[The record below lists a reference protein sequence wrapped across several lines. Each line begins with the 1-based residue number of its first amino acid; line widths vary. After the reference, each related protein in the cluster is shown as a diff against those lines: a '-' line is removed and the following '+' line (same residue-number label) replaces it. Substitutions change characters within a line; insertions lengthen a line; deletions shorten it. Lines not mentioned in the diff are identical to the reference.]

1 MVVVEVVVLVGV
13 VEVLMVY
20 CSGGNRSS
28 GSGY

>member
-1 MVVVEVVVLVGV
+1 MVVVEVVALVGV

-20 CSGGNRSS
+20 CSGGNSSS

>member
-20 CSGGNRSS
+20 CSGGNSSS
-28 GSGY
+28 GTGY